1 MIIYFVFH
9 ANAVFSH
16 EGPACH
22 RHIPAGGIGHL
33 QPGAGQEADQE
44 ACGADGQAGVI

>member
-1 MIIYFVFH
+1 MIHFVFYD
-9 ANAVFSH
+9 NAVSSP
-16 EGPACH
+16 EGPACL